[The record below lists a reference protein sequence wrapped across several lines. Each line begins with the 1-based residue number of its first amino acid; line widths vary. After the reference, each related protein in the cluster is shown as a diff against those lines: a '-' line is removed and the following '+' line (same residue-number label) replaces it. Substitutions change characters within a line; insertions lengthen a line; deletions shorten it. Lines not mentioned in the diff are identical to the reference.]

1 MKKKIIPLL
10 VAGTALIAG
19 CDQKATDSTSATPA
33 IVKIRCRCCR
43 QWPVYS
49 QVHT

>member
-19 CDQKATDSTSATPA
+19 CDQKATDSASAHPLL
-33 IVKIRCRCCR
+33 
-43 QWPVYS
+43 PNPMLLLS
-49 QVHT
+49 

>member
-19 CDQKATDSTSATPA
+19 CDQKITD
-33 IVKIRCRCCR
+33 
-43 QWPVYS
+43 
-49 QVHT
+49 